1 MFHLVFVATK
11 PVHSSVATED
21 SNQYQVATPK
31 NTDVATPEDT
41 EVATPEDTEVATQE
55 DTEVAT
61 LNQDT
66 VSTGLDSVR

>member
-41 EVATPEDTEVATQE
+41 EVATQE